1 MSEALLKHVQE
12 LLNEEKWTRATLSNY
27 STNQFKELDQ
37 ILKEAKEKR
46 AYDEVK
52 QLCDEHLGHTKN
64 SIIALYLS
72 GMIALS
78 RQLIDDAALVS
89 LITIFV
95 DNHKWPIVKY
105 LCERILD
112 YGESK
117 YALRMLAGEG
127 H

>member
-78 RQLIDDAALVS
+78 R
-89 LITIFV
+89 
-95 DNHKWPIVKY
+95 
-105 LCERILD
+105 
-112 YGESK
+112 
-117 YALRMLAGEG
+117 
-127 H
+127 